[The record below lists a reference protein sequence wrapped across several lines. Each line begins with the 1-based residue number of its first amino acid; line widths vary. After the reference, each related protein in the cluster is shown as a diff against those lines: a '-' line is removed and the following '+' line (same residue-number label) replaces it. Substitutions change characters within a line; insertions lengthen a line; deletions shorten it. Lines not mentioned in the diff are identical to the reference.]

1 MRHRTRA
8 RWNPASPVP
17 CLLAT
22 AIANEAFM
30 RAPLLVRSAFAAA
43 LIVAA
48 STAPAQTAT
57 TDPDPRTRLG
67 IEVSMSGT
75 SRDTL
80 GVLVSSVVSGSPADQ
95 AGLQERE
102 RIAEVNGM
110 SLRVSREDVGSSEA
124 QELVYRRLARELEAL
139 RPGDAVSMRVYSA
152 TRARTVTM
160 RIPVEEPSVR
170 VRDEGS
176 GVLDVIAS
184 LRETQADLHRI
195 VANENGR
202 VRDSL
207 AQMELEIAELQRRL
221 QLVEVQRRRRIEGD
235 RRRGGDDV
243 GDDDAPES
251 LRGLRVTVVSEDLEP
266 YFGEGSARGLL
277 VLEAD
282 ESWAPIRAGDVIVR
296 IDGAPATTE
305 SLRDA
310 KDSRRSTEVE
320 LLRRRRSLIV
330 SIDGRR

>member
-1 MRHRTRA
+1 
-8 RWNPASPVP
+8 
-17 CLLAT
+17 
-22 AIANEAFM
+22 M

-48 STAPAQTAT
+48 STATAQIGT
-57 TDPDPRTRLG
+57 TDPDSRTRLG

-80 GVLVSSVVSGSPADQ
+80 GLLVSSVVSGSPADQ

-139 RPGDAVSMRVYSA
+139 RPGDAVSMRVYGS
-152 TRARTVTM
+152 TRARTVTI
-160 RIPVEEPSVR
+160 RIPVDEPSIR

-221 QLVEVQRRRRIEGD
+221 QLVEVQRRRRMEGD

-243 GDDDAPES
+243 GDDDPAES
-251 LRGLRVTVVSEDLEP
+251 LRGLRVTVVSEELEP

-277 VLEAD
+277 VLEVD

-330 SIDGRR
+330 SLDGRR